1 MKNREKTNGKPDCIH
16 DFPATKNNLQDH
28 SITTAEAKA
37 RNQIIEYNNKQA
49 GNLQWDLGA
58 LKHNLGALDPVYN
71 LLCFDLGNL
80 DSDQLKALIYCARDT
95 LEKAIFDLMND
106 ADSVVQRFNNLFP
119 EMAVESNEKNMLK

>member
-1 MKNREKTNGKPDCIH
+1 M
-16 DFPATKNNLQDH
+16 
-28 SITTAEAKA
+28 SS
-37 RNQIIEYNNKQA
+37 
-49 GNLQWDLGA
+49 
-58 LKHNLGALDPVYN
+58 LDPVFN

-80 DSDQLKALIYCARDT
+80 DSEQLKSLIYCARDT